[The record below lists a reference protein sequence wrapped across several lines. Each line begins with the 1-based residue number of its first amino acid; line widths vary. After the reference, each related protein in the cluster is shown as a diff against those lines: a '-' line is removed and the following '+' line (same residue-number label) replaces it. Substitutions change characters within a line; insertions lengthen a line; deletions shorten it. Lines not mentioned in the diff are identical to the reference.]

1 MSYVAVGIGAGVVAA
16 GAITSG
22 VIASNAISEG
32 RREQQA
38 FQEQQLAAQTT
49 AGQQARQDQM
59 PFAQAGIGG
68 MQGLGQFQ
76 EAGTDALSQQRALA
90 GLDGPEAQQA
100 AIQMLQNG
108 PQFQS
113 MMDAGNNNILQNAS
127 ATGGLRGG
135 NTQAALGMLA
145 PSILDQLISQQFSR
159 LGGLAGAG
167 QGAASNIAGLGQ
179 AAAAGQA
186 AQGIQTGQL
195 RGSVFGDMGASAAGA
210 ALAQGQ
216 AASGAVQGVAG
227 AVSGG
232 LGTSVGIRGGF

>member
-1 MSYVAVGIGAGVVAA
+1 MSFVAVAIGAGAVIAA
-16 GAITSG
+16 GGAIAGG
-22 VIASNAISEG
+22 VIQSRSIDDAQT
-32 RREQQA
+32 R
-38 FQEQQLAAQTT
+38 QLAFDQRALDAQTA

-59 PFAQAGIGG
+59 PFAQAGMGG
-68 MQGLGQFQ
+68 VAGLGQFQ
-76 EAGTDALSQQRALA
+76 DAGTDALAQQRALA

-113 MMDAGNNNILQNAS
+113 MLDAGNNNILQNAS

-179 AAAAGQA
+179 GAAAGQA
-186 AQGIQTGQL
+186 AQGVQTGQL
-195 RGSVFGDMGASAAGA
+195 QGNVLGQMGASAAGA

-216 AASGAVQGVAG
+216 AASGAVQGTAK

-232 LGTSVGIRGGF
+232 LGTFAGGF